1 VVHPG
6 SAGSVDWK
14 PDQALLDAV
23 SIATLAVDRNG
34 VVVAVNQYAAGHLG
48 ADEAALLG
56 APLTAILFADSEHG
70 AAGEVLRQAL
80 GGTRWTGE
88 LPVRGRDDI
97 VSPAALSFS
106 PVIAGGE
113 VVGALL
119 HIEDGTTSRTR
130 SRRLSERLAR
140 LARVT
145 AELLFAE
152 HVDAVTKIVI
162 NHMADAAGAT
172 VASLSMLVDDDT
184 LVLVGLRGG
193 LEGAAARWATYPVAA
208 DTPAGETVR
217 TGRALV
223 MTGRSEIRGRYP
235 ELESAAEGERS
246 MVCLP
251 LRIGTRVIGVVTM
264 SFPGR
269 RTFDSAEMEFFHL
282 LADTCAQALDR
293 MQAVE
298 TASLEAAKLQFLA
311 DASAELSGS
320 LDYQATLRNIADL
333 AVPQWADWCAIS
345 LAEDGVLH
353 TLAVAHSDPDK
364 VALAE
369 EYQRR
374 YPPDPESG
382 GGAYQVLRTGRS
394 ELVSEIPDEML
405 TAAASEPEQLQMLRD
420 LDFASALLVPLRLN
434 DKVVGV
440 LTWVSG
446 PDRRRFGPAD
456 QVFAEE
462 LASRAAVAIENSQLH
477 SELREVADRLQ
488 RVVMPPPLPEI
499 EGWELA
505 AHYQSAGHTDVG
517 GDFYDIVA
525 LDEDRLALFVGD
537 VMGRGVQAVT
547 AMAQMRSAVR
557 TLVGVEP
564 EPQWVL
570 RRLDT
575 LFARYD
581 LDQLVTMVYVVIDR
595 RRDTVTIANAGH
607 PAPVI
612 IRSDGDVEQ
621 LGLQGDLLLGIG
633 DSARSTV
640 TVPFRV
646 GDTLLTYTDGLI
658 ERHSEDIDAG
668 QQRLLE
674 RSRSLAHGDLAGELR
689 AVVADVR
696 DPERDDD
703 IAAVAMRRHQPG

>member
-1 VVHPG
+1 VVVPG
-6 SAGSVDWK
+6 SAGSADWR

-23 SIATLAVDRNG
+23 SIATFAIDRNG
-34 VVVAVNQYAAGHLG
+34 EVVAHNQHAASR
-48 ADEAALLG
+48 LG
-56 APLTAILFADSEHG
+56 APAEQLLGKPFSTVLFADTELG
-70 AAGEVLRQAL
+70 AAGEVLRQVLA
-80 GGTRWTGE
+80 GTRWTGE
-88 LPVRGRDDI
+88 LPIRGRDD
-97 VSPAALSFS
+97 VVMPAAISMS
-106 PVIAGGE
+106 PVLGDGDVI
-113 VVGALL
+113 GALL
-119 HIEDGTTSRTR
+119 LVEDGATSGSR
-130 SRRLSERLAR
+130 SRRLADRLAR

-152 HVDAVTKIVI
+152 DVDAVTKIVI

-217 TGRALV
+217 TGRPLV
-223 MTGRSEIRGRYP
+223 MSGRSEIRGRYP

-269 RTFDSAEMEFFHL
+269 RTFDGAEMEFFHL

-293 MQAVE
+293 MQALE

-311 DASAELSGS
+311 DASAELSGN

-333 AVPQWADWCAIS
+333 AVPRWADWCAIS

-353 TLAVAHSDPDK
+353 TLAVAHTDPEK

-382 GGAYQVLRTGRS
+382 RGAYQVLRTGRS
-394 ELVSEIPDEML
+394 ELTTEITDEMM
-405 TAAASEPEQLQMLRD
+405 TAAVSDPEQLQMLRD
-420 LDFASALLVPLRLN
+420 LDFASALLVPLRLK

-446 PDRRRFGPAD
+446 ADRRRFGPAD

-462 LASRAAVAIENSQLH
+462 LASRAAVAIENAQLH

-488 RVVMPPPLPEI
+488 RVVLPPPLPEVD
-499 EGWELA
+499 GWELA

-525 LDEDRLALFVGD
+525 LDEDRVALIVGD

-575 LFARYD
+575 LFARYEF
-581 LDQLVTMVYVVIDR
+581 DQLVTMVYAVVDR
-595 RRDTVTIANAGH
+595 RRNTVTIANAGH
-607 PAPVI
+607 PAPMI
-612 IRSDGDVEQ
+612 IHPDGDAEP
-621 LGLQGDLLLGIG
+621 LGLQGDLLLGVG

-668 QQRLLE
+668 QRRLLE
-674 RSRSLAHGDLAGELR
+674 RSRSLAQGDLASELR
-689 AVVADVR
+689 AVVADVH
-696 DPERDDD
+696 DPDRDDD
-703 IAAVAMRRHQPG
+703 IAAVAMRRRQPG